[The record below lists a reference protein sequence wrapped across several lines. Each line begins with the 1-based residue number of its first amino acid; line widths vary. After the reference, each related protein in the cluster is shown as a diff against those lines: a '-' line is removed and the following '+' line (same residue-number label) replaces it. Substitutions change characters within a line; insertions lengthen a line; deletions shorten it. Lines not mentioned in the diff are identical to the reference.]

1 MGFAFAQPVRE
12 KGEESTSVPSSSSY
26 PVNKGVRIKKK
37 KKGAT
42 ANNFLGSPKDSDKV
56 KN

>member
-1 MGFAFAQPVRE
+1 MGFAFAQPVRD
-12 KGEESTSVPSSSSY
+12 KGEESTSAPSSSSY

-42 ANNFLGSPKDSDKV
+42 VNNFLGSPKDSDKV

>member
-12 KGEESTSVPSSSSY
+12 KGEESSAPSSSSY

-37 KKGAT
+37 KKKEEEKEQLWIT
-42 ANNFLGSPKDSDKV
+42 F
-56 KN
+56 